1 MRVTVLHKGEPIGV
15 ADLSVEPP
23 FAFGRLDPLPGY
35 DALRPVFQEE
45 ARALRNCGFL
55 PPDGGAVGGVD
66 AAGDAAGRAAI
77 ARAAAVCREL
87 ELRDATGAVVAME
100 SIGVSDWYDRSE
112 IDLHCFLPDD
122 DAGVPA
128 RTRPAPRADANAESP
143 AH

>member
-1 MRVTVLHKGEPIGV
+1 MRITVLHRGTPIGV

-23 FAFGRLDPLPGY
+23 FAFGRLEPLPSY
-35 DALRPVFQEE
+35 ETLRPVFQEE

-66 AAGDAAGRAAI
+66 AEGDAAGKAAV

-87 ELRDATGAVVAME
+87 ELRDAAGAVVAME

-112 IDLHCFLPDD
+112 IELHGFLSDD
-122 DAGVPA
+122 HTGAAA
-128 RTRPAPRADANAESP
+128 RIRPAPRGDANAESVV
-143 AH
+143 H